1 MRGTYVTALKSL
13 SITNNLGRGDRIN
26 DRLYITNDK
35 TTIKGLVP
43 KTYIPI
49 IGVLEWKFIEEAN
62 AVIWGSI
69 DFDKSAEPLDILN
82 EQIYQTH
89 GFLQAIWLFMD
100 NSIDTELGFLL
111 YNREAVPTAS
121 SSYMDIHITDA
132 RGETSEVA
140 LTRDQLQTVRR
151 FYREHFEAEPFGPHP
166 ATKVVRTTDRLSR
179 ALYHLQAAR
188 TTRDVAMKIVHFC
201 TAFETLFAT
210 SQSELAHQLSER
222 VAWFLEDTGAAR
234 VQLYRNMKKIYS
246 LRSKITH
253 GAGVAESGLE
263 EVLMTSG
270 DCDEGLRRTFK
281 KLFENGELFSAFRS
295 GEQLDEFLIKLVLG
309 VAPSVAKVQTY

>member
-1 MRGTYVTALKSL
+1 
-13 SITNNLGRGDRIN
+13 
-26 DRLYITNDK
+26 
-35 TTIKGLVP
+35 
-43 KTYIPI
+43 
-49 IGVLEWKFIEEAN
+49 
-62 AVIWGSI
+62 
-69 DFDKSAEPLDILN
+69 
-82 EQIYQTH
+82 
-89 GFLQAIWLFMD
+89 MD

-121 SSYMDIHITDA
+121 SSYMDIHITNA

-166 ATKVVRTTDRLSR
+166 ATKVVRTTDRVSR